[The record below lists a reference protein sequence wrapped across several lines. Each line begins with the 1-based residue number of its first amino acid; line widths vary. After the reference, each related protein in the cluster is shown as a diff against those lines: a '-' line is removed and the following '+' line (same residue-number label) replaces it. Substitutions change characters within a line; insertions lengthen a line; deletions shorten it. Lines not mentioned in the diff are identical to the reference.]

1 MAHART
7 IIRQAVVALLLGG
20 TTDAADRVFDHPHDP
35 RRTFPALTVED
46 AGEQQAPQT
55 LPAGPSRVLERRYV
69 FDVTAEVQQV
79 AGYAAQRDTLL
90 AQVEVL
96 LSAAGIAGVKSITPT
111 AYQPAEDHTGERPIA
126 VGRQRFEALYYTT
139 QGNPAAT
146 L

>member
-1 MAHART
+1 MAHARAT
-7 IIRQAVVALLLGG
+7 LRQAVVALLLAGR
-20 TTDAADRVFDHPHDP
+20 TDAGDRVFDHPHDP
-35 RRTFPALTVED
+35 RRSFPALTVED

-55 LPAGPSRVLERRYV
+55 MPAGPSRVLGRVYA
-69 FDVTAEVQQV
+69 FDVTAEVQQIE
-79 AGYAAQRDTLL
+79 GYAAQRDTLL

-96 LSAAGIAGVKSITPT
+96 LSAAGLAGVKSITPT
-111 AYQPAEDHTGERPIA
+111 VYQPAEDHAGERPIA

>member
-1 MAHART
+1 MSHARGT
-7 IIRQAVVALLLGG
+7 IRQAVVALLLAGG
-20 TTDAADRVFDHPHDP
+20 TDAGSRVFDHPHDP
-35 RRTFPALTVED
+35 RRAFPALTVED
-46 AGEQQAPQT
+46 AGEQQSPQT
-55 LPAGPSRVLERRYV
+55 MPAGPGRVLERLYA

-79 AGYAAQRDTLL
+79 AGYAAQRDALL
-90 AQVEVL
+90 AQVEGL